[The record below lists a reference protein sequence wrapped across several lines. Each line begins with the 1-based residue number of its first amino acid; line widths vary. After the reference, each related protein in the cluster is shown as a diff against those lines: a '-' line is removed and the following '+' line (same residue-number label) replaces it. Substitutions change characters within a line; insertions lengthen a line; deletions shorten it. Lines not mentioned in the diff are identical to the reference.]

1 MKYLKSRFK
10 TYLVFIEPTGIIL
23 KSRGS
28 LNMIIFINSLN
39 LVKLYTLFSLGFYN
53 VSINPYI

>member
-10 TYLVFIEPTGIIL
+10 TCLIFIQPTGIIL

-39 LVKLYTLFSLGFYN
+39 LVKLYTLFPLGFYN
-53 VSINPYI
+53 VSIIPDR